1 MIYKNLLRFFTVVIM
16 LLTALAAEAQQLP
29 NSGFETFEAGF
40 NGAGSQPVGWKGSNV
55 KKTVIGITVS
65 APLIFQE
72 TNGRTGNC
80 VKIENDAVG
89 AAGITEDAPAYISY
103 GTPWAYI
110 SGLNTGSATGG
121 TDGGISFTYC
131 PDTIELWVKR
141 SYNTPENA
149 HALIYLWAGES
160 IGSQYKTK
168 NGGCGGETHRDE
180 ESDIRGTNM
189 CSTTQPAT
197 LVGVGEWI
205 SNQQYQN
212 WTKVQAPIQ
221 YYSNVTPQKC
231 NVIISSADYPN
242 GRDAT
247 KVHDGAILY
256 ADDLRLIYSSQLSEI
271 RIGNHSLANF
281 GPNTYTYTYTLGQ
294 GATTVPQNITCYRNG
309 RLITGSELSINYG
322 ALGQPTTITVTAQ
335 DNSSTHTYTI
345 NFVAQQ
351 STNSRPAS
359 IEIDGTPLANF
370 NGYVTTYNV
379 TLPYGTTVCPTVTA
393 TPAESTQ
400 LITIG
405 NCTGVP
411 GSQTVTVFAEDRSV
425 SSVYTINY
433 TTAALTD
440 NTLQGIKINGT
451 LLSTFSP
458 NTTNY
463 IVDLPLGTTTAPTI
477 EAVSAYPQGEQ
488 IIVITNNGLYG
499 TSTISVTPAGS
510 SLTRVYRITFRVAA
524 SSNAYL
530 NGITIGGTPLANFVS
545 TTTSYSITLPRGTT
559 SLPTINWITGDAG
572 QTVTITLG
580 GVNGETRIVV
590 TAQDGSTTVVYRLQ
604 FSVTESTDS
613 KLTDI
618 LLNGVSLNGFHPD
631 TLNYDV
637 TLPTGTTA
645 LPTITYVKGDAMQNV
660 RVLTGGIN
668 GVTTIRVLAE
678 NTAYSTTYSIHFH
691 VQQSADAKLA
701 DILVGGV
708 SLPYFNPDVLNY
720 TYILP
725 DSATQCPNI
734 SAVKSTPGQSVTIV
748 RPNLTGTAQLTVT
761 SETGDSYNVYT
772 INFIYTPSSVCNLTD
787 IKVNGTSI
795 AGFNANTTNYTVD
808 LGANATTPNVQFTKE
823 DNNAMVTVVYNGTT
837 STDLIVTA
845 ADSIT
850 KKTYHIDYT
859 TAPSTNALLA
869 NIKLYQ
875 GAAQGFVAL
884 NGFNSNT
891 TFYAVQLPWRTAV
904 PYVVNPIPADNGQ
917 TITINYGGIN
927 DTTRIHVVAADGI
940 TTQDYF
946 ISFSVEKSNVS
957 VLNDIMID
965 GVSIVTF
972 SPNVHQ
978 YNITLP
984 YETTELGAISYEKGR
999 ASDGAVVTEQEVI
1012 VENNGLNN
1020 TSTIT
1025 VIAEDGSTTVYTINV
1040 VKDMSN
1046 WVNANYLDDITLNGL
1061 TLNGFDSNTTNY
1073 SIELPYGTTTAPA
1086 FGFTKHYAEQQVIV
1100 ENGGCYGTTRIVVKA
1115 NIAGVADKIY
1125 EIASSVSKASPASL
1139 TSISVDG
1146 TPIANFN
1153 PLQKSYVVNVT
1164 DQPTSVT
1171 YTAADGATA
1180 TSTVNNVKQHT
1191 IEVTANNETNT
1202 YNVFFFY
1209 TNDVIP
1215 NMDFEDWSATT
1226 YNSKQKPTGWTAPA
1240 DVVNK
1245 MSCLFTYTS
1254 GKEVTPENTIQT
1266 HGNSAVKLVSAYEI
1280 QSTVW
1285 MPGLITLG
1293 NFNNS
1298 GTCQS
1303 SRNSSVS
1310 GGIDFRNTP
1319 DSVFLDY
1326 MLTQNVGSNTMRF
1339 LYQAWGNGSDFSA
1352 NNAAVNILH
1361 TDTIVG
1367 NDWLTFASPITYAN
1381 GVVPQRLNII
1391 INAAKSENAKDLWGA
1406 GGIYFAA
1413 DLSTMYADNLRITY
1427 NSKLNGINVDGEAIS
1442 NFDSDT
1448 HSYTVSLPA
1457 DYLGLPTIEAI
1468 GAVADQEHRLSFSNE
1483 TNGVRT
1489 ATLTSYAE
1497 DGSTTVY
1504 TITFNRAA
1512 SSISTLSDII
1522 INGASVMTSGTTF
1535 TANIQGSANPNINIV
1550 KGSPYQTVNWQLQGD
1565 TLLITV
1571 TSEAQ
1576 TSTTYTVVF
1585 NRQYSA
1591 DVTLNNIN
1599 VTGYNINYS
1608 SNVNSYTVTLPYA
1621 TAEVPQITVTKAYD
1635 AQSVAIDTKGVGE
1648 ASTVTVVAED
1658 GVTSQVYSILFTEAS
1673 HTVAETLNTI
1683 EVNTATLNGF
1693 APTTYT
1699 YTQSTPNAWT
1709 EEVYYQRTD
1718 READINVTLNAS
1730 VFTWN
1735 IGNGTTYQLNWQR
1748 MPSND
1753 ATLAGIAVDNVAI
1766 AGFNSTTYD
1775 YTVTRQDNTAAT
1787 LSITKGES
1795 HQTVVTEWWNGNTA
1809 HINVTAEDGITT
1821 LEYTVTVNNQT
1832 VASSDALLDNIL
1844 LNGTGVNGFNPTT
1857 DTYTVTLPEGT
1868 TTLPEIIVVKGEDH
1882 QTITITNNGVNDTT
1896 VITVTAE
1903 DGTTTQNYYLF
1914 FDVEKSDIATLNDIE
1929 INGISISGF
1938 DSNTFTY
1945 SYMLPNGTTTLPT
1958 IVYTKGHPGEVVN
1971 VVSNG
1976 VRGVYQIIVTS
1987 ESGRFTNTYSI
1998 AFSVEPSHD
2007 ANLGNILNNGSS
2019 LTGFD
2024 PYIYNYTITLP
2035 YGTTTLPVM
2044 SYAAGEPNQT
2054 INMVS
2059 AVTPNDTTII
2069 TVVAEDGVTTAIY
2082 YITYVVA
2089 LSDNALLDMIFI
2101 NGEALIT
2108 NANSYTADSNFDPE
2122 DFYYNISL
2130 PYGTTTMPT
2139 ITWRGQVADY
2149 TSIVLTF
2156 DTIPGT
2162 ATITVTSQDGLVI
2175 NDYSL
2180 FFDIRKSSYAYLA
2193 DLTID
2198 GVTVPGFA
2206 PDSMSYHIV
2215 YPIGTDPNTL
2225 PDVAN
2230 IGYVL
2235 GEAGQTVTIT
2245 NQDGAIVVT
2254 VVAEDGISTFSY
2266 VITFEILKS
2275 DNALL
2280 ADLLVNGVSLDGFE
2294 PTRFEYEYLL
2304 PFGSSVVPE
2313 LTYVKGEPSQLV
2325 DVQMGFVNDYSY
2337 VYVTAE
2343 DGTEVT
2349 YAVFFRV
2356 STDNP
2361 GDIPT
2366 ADDVAFNYLGNGTWR
2381 ASTTRNNVEVRVYSA
2396 TGAILWSSSVPVA
2409 DPNED
2414 IHQPDATGV
2423 NFQAGKEGK
2432 IYVYGFFY
2440 EKKRLLTGKI
2450 AY

>member
-1 MIYKNLLRFFTVVIM
+1 MIQK
-16 LLTALAAEAQQLP
+16 LLTRFLLLATLLLIPTWIVAQQLP

-72 TNGRTGNC
+72 ANGRTGNC

-141 SYNTPENA
+141 SYSTPENA

-189 CSTTQPAT
+189 CSTTQSAT
-197 LVGVGEWI
+197 LIGVGEWI
-205 SNQQYQN
+205 SNQQYST

-281 GPNTYTYTYTLGQ
+281 DPNTYTYSYSLGQ
-294 GATTVPQNITCYRNG
+294 GVTTVPQNITCYRNG

-322 ALGQPTTITVTAQ
+322 ALGQPTTITVHAQ
-335 DNSSTHTYTI
+335 DGSSTHTYTI

-359 IEIDGTPLANF
+359 IELDGTPLANF
-370 NGYVTTYNV
+370 NGYVTNYNV
-379 TLPYGTTVCPTVTA
+379 TLPYGTTACPNITVTL
-393 TPAESTQ
+393 AEPEQTY
-400 LITIG
+400 TIG

-411 GSQTVTVFAEDRSV
+411 GSQTVTVYAEDQSV
-425 SSVYTINY
+425 SSTYTINY

-440 NTLQGIKINGT
+440 NTLQGIKINGV
-451 LLSTFSP
+451 LLADFSP

-463 IVDLPLGTTTAPTI
+463 VVDLPLGTTTAPTI

-530 NGITIGGTPLANFVS
+530 NGITIGGTPLANFS
-545 TTTSYSITLPRGTT
+545 PTTTTYAITLPRGTT
-559 SLPTINWITGDAG
+559 ALPAINWITGDAG
-572 QTVTITLG
+572 QTVTIALG

-604 FSVTESTDS
+604 FSVTESTNS
-613 KLTDI
+613 KLADI
-618 LLNGVSLNGFHPD
+618 KLNGVSLAGFDPD

-645 LPTITYVKGDAMQNV
+645 LPTIAVVRGDTMQNI
-660 RVLTGGIN
+660 RILPGGLN

-678 NTAYSTTYSIHFH
+678 NTAYSTTYSIRFR

-708 SLPYFNPDVLNY
+708 SLPGFDPDVMTY

-725 DSATQCPNI
+725 DNATQCPSI
-734 SAVKSTPGQSVTIV
+734 SAVKSTPGQNVTIV

-761 SETGDSYNVYT
+761 SETGDSHNVYT
-772 INFIYTPSSVCNLTD
+772 INFIYTPSNVCNLTD
-787 IKVNGTSI
+787 IQVNGTSI
-795 AGFNANTTNYTVD
+795 AGFNANTTNYNVN
-808 LGANATTPNVQFTKE
+808 LGANTNTPNVQFTKE
-823 DNNAMVTVVYNGTT
+823 DNNSIVTVIANGTT

-845 ADSIT
+845 ADGT
-850 KKTYHIDYT
+850 TKTYHIDYT
-859 TAPSTNALLA
+859 VAPSTNALLA

-875 GAAQGFVAL
+875 GVAQGFVAL
-884 NGFNSNT
+884 NGFSSNIT
-891 TFYAVQLPWRTAV
+891 NYAVQLPWRSTV
-904 PYVVNPIPADNGQ
+904 PYVVNPVPAEDGQ
-917 TITINYGGIN
+917 TITVNYGGIN
-927 DTTRIHVVAADGI
+927 DTTHIHVVAADGV
-940 TTQDYF
+940 TTQDYH
-946 ISFSVEKSNVS
+946 ISYSVVKSNVS
-957 VLNDIMID
+957 TLNDIMID
-965 GVSIVTF
+965 GVSITTF
-972 SPNVHQ
+972 TSNVFQ

-984 YETTELGAISYEKGR
+984 YETTELGTITYEKGR
-999 ASDGAVVTEQEVI
+999 AADGSVVTEQEVR

-1020 TSTIT
+1020 ASTIT
-1025 VIAEDGSTTVYTINV
+1025 VTAEDGTTSVYTINV
-1040 VKDMSN
+1040 TKDMSS
-1046 WVNANYLDDITLNGL
+1046 WANANYLDDITVNGL
-1061 TLNGFDSNTTNY
+1061 TVVGFDHNTTNY
-1073 SIELPYGTTTAPA
+1073 TIEMPYGTTTAPT
-1086 FGFTKHYAEQQVIV
+1086 FGFTKHYAEQQVVV

-1115 NIAGVADKIY
+1115 NIAGVADKVY
-1125 EIASSVSKASPASL
+1125 EIASNVSKVSPASL

-1153 PLQKSYVVNVT
+1153 PLQKTYVVNVT
-1164 DQPTSVT
+1164 AQPTSVT

-1180 TSTVNNVKQHT
+1180 TSTVNNLKHHA

-1202 YNVFFFY
+1202 YDVFFFY
-1209 TNDVIP
+1209 TNDIIP
-1215 NMDFEDWSATT
+1215 NMDFEQWSPTT
-1226 YNSKQKPTGWTAPA
+1226 YNGKQKPTGWTAPA

-1245 MSCLFTYTS
+1245 MSCLFSYTS
-1254 GKEVTPENTIQT
+1254 GKEVTPETSDFT
-1266 HGNSAVKLVSAYEI
+1266 HGSKSVKLISAYEI
-1280 QSTVW
+1280 QSTLW
-1285 MPGLITLG
+1285 MPGLITTG
-1293 NFNNS
+1293 NFNSS
-1298 GTCQS
+1298 GTCLS
-1303 SRNSSVS
+1303 SRVSSVT

-1326 MLTQNVGSNTMRF
+1326 KLTQSEGTDNMRF
-1339 LYQAWGNGSDFSA
+1339 VYQAWENGADFSGGA
-1352 NNAAVNILH
+1352 NSVE
-1361 TDTIVG
+1361 IVYIDSVES
-1367 NDWLTFASPITYAN
+1367 NDWSTIAQPIVYNAN
-1381 GVVPQRLNII
+1381 ALPQRLNII
-1391 INAAKSENAKDLWGA
+1391 INASKTENAKDTWGV
-1406 GGIYFAA
+1406 GGVYFAA
-1413 DLSTMYADNLRITY
+1413 DLATMYVDNLRITY
-1427 NSKLNGINVDGEAIS
+1427 NSLLNGMNVDGVAVD
-1442 NFDSDT
+1442 NFSP
-1448 HSYTVSLPA
+1448 YTYNYSVDLPA
-1457 DYLGLPTIEAI
+1457 DYLGLPTIDMF
-1468 GAVADQEHRLSFSNE
+1468 GAVADQEHRVSYGNE
-1483 TNGVRT
+1483 VNGVRT
-1489 ATLTSYAE
+1489 ATITSLAE
-1497 DGSTTVY
+1497 DGTSTLYTV
-1504 TITFNRAA
+1504 TFNRPA

-1535 TANIQGSANPNINIV
+1535 TANVQGSANPDINIV
-1550 KGSPYQTVNWQLQGD
+1550 KGSPYQTVTYVMQGD
-1565 TLLITV
+1565 TMVITV

-1576 TSTTYTVVF
+1576 TSTTYTVVL

-1591 DVTLNNIN
+1591 DATLNDIT
-1599 VTGYNINYS
+1599 VTGYNISYS
-1608 SNVNSYTVTLPYA
+1608 SNVHNYTVTLPYA
-1621 TAEVPQITVTKAYD
+1621 TAEVPQINVTKAYD
-1635 AQSVAIDTKGVGE
+1635 AQHVAIDTKGVGE
-1648 ASTVTVVAED
+1648 TSTVTVVAED
-1658 GVTSQVYSILFTEAS
+1658 GTTTNTYSILFAEAA
-1673 HTVAETLNTI
+1673 HTVAETLNDIEINASTI
-1683 EVNTATLNGF
+1683 SGF
-1693 APTTYT
+1693 APTTYI
-1699 YTQSTPNAWT
+1699 YTESTRNAWA
-1709 EEVYYQRTD
+1709 EEVNYERTD
-1718 READINVTLNAS
+1718 DEANLNVTLTAS
-1730 VFTWN
+1730 QFTWN
-1735 IGNGTTYQLNWQR
+1735 IGNTTYQLNWQR
-1748 MPSND
+1748 TLSDD
-1753 ATLAGIAVDNVAI
+1753 ATLADITVDGISVN
-1766 AGFNSTTYD
+1766 GFAPDTYD
-1775 YTVTRQDNTAAT
+1775 YTLTRQGNTVPT
-1787 LSITKGES
+1787 FSVTKGES
-1795 HQTVVTEWWNGNTA
+1795 HQAVVITWSNNVAT
-1809 HINVTAEDGITT
+1809 INVTAEDGTTT
-1821 LEYTVTVNNQT
+1821 LEYTVSVNNQT

-1844 LNGTGVNGFNPTT
+1844 LNGTGINGFNPNT

-1914 FDVEKSDIATLNDIE
+1914 FDVEKSDIATLDDIE
-1929 INGISISGF
+1929 INGISLSGF

-1945 SYMLPNGTTTLPT
+1945 SYMLPNGTTTLPS
-1958 IVYTKGHPGEVVN
+1958 IVYTPSHPGEVVN

-1976 VRGVYQIIVTS
+1976 IRGTYQIIVTS
-1987 ESGRFTNTYSI
+1987 ESGRFTNTYNI
-1998 AFSVEPSHD
+1998 VFSVEPSHD
-2007 ANLGNILNNGSS
+2007 ANLGDILNNGSS

-2035 YGTTTLPVM
+2035 YGTTVLPVM
-2044 SYAAGEPNQT
+2044 SYVAGEPNQT

-2059 AVTPNDTTII
+2059 AATPNDTTVI
-2069 TVVAEDGVTTAIY
+2069 TVTAEDGVTTAIY

-2101 NGEALIT
+2101 NGEALIMQ
-2108 NANSYTADSNFDPE
+2108 ANSYTADSDFDPE
-2122 DFYYNISL
+2122 DFYYNITL

-2149 TSIVLTF
+2149 TSIDLTF

-2162 ATITVTSQDGLVI
+2162 ATITVTSQDGMVI
-2175 NDYSL
+2175 NDYIL
-2180 FFDIRKSSYAYLA
+2180 FFFIKKSDNAYLA

-2215 YPIGTDPNTL
+2215 YPIGTDPSTL

-2254 VVAEDGISTFSY
+2254 VVAEDGVSTFSY

-2280 ADLLVNGVSLDGFE
+2280 ADLLINGVSVEGFE
-2294 PTRFEYEYLL
+2294 PTRFDYEYLL

-2313 LTYVKGEPSQLV
+2313 LTYVKGEPSQTV
-2325 DVQMGFVNDYSY
+2325 DVMMGFINDYSY

-2349 YAVFFRV
+2349 YAVYFRV

-2361 GDIPT
+2361 GEVPT
-2366 ADDVAFNYLGNGTWR
+2366 SDDVAFNYLGNGTWR

-2396 TGAILWSSSVPVA
+2396 TGAILWSSMVPVA
-2409 DPNED
+2409 DPNEN

-2423 NFQAGKEGK
+2423 DFKAAKEGK
-2432 IYVYGFFY
+2432 VYIYAFFY
-2440 EKKRLLTGKI
+2440 EKRRLLTGKI